1 MKELQMPASYG
12 RIPEAEQFQIV
23 GGGELADAWNDF
35 TDRLRL
41 DDLFFSGGVL
51 SLSFSFVPMLLFHVF
66 RSAYDFAEN
75 TYNNLVN
82 WFGFHD
88 DTLSALQSYTDEMR
102 QKRQEREILP
112 TGGIPNTGDPITLA
126 ALCLALSAAAGA
138 GLWIGKKKE
147 Q

>member
-1 MKELQMPASYG
+1 MKELQMPSSYAA
-12 RIPEAEQFQIV
+12 IPAEEQIQIG
-23 GGGELADAWNDF
+23 GGGELSDAWDRF
-35 TDRLRL
+35 TDQLRL
-41 DDLFFSGGVL
+41 DDFFFSGGVL

-102 QKRQEREILP
+102 RKRQER
-112 TGGIPNTGDPITLA
+112 GV
-126 ALCLALSAAAGA
+126 
-138 GLWIGKKKE
+138 
-147 Q
+147 

>member
-66 RSAYDFAEN
+66 RSAYNFAEN

-88 DTLSALQSYTDEMR
+88 DTLSALQSYTTICAR
-102 QKRQEREILP
+102 
-112 TGGIPNTGDPITLA
+112 
-126 ALCLALSAAAGA
+126 SARSAGS
-138 GLWIGKKKE
+138 E
-147 Q
+147 PSQPPSTSVHPC

>member
-51 SLSFSFVPMLLFHVF
+51 SLSFSFVPMPTTSQRTPTTTSSTGSASTTTPCRRCKATPTICA
-66 RSAYDFAEN
+66 RSARSAGSE
-75 TYNNLVN
+75 
-82 WFGFHD
+82 
-88 DTLSALQSYTDEMR
+88 LSQ
-102 QKRQEREILP
+102 P
-112 TGGIPNTGDPITLA
+112 P
-126 ALCLALSAAAGA
+126 SASVHPC
-138 GLWIGKKKE
+138 
-147 Q
+147 

>member
-12 RIPEAEQFQIV
+12 RIPEAEQFQ
-23 GGGELADAWNDF
+23 LADAWNDF

-41 DDLFFSGGVL
+41 DDFFFSGGVL

-88 DTLSALQSYTDEMR
+88 DTLSALQSYTDDMR
-102 QKRQEREILP
+102 QKRQER
-112 TGGIPNTGDPITLA
+112 GV
-126 ALCLALSAAAGA
+126 
-138 GLWIGKKKE
+138 
-147 Q
+147 

>member
-23 GGGELADAWNDF
+23 GGGELADAWSDF
-35 TDRLRL
+35 TRRR
-41 DDLFFSGGVL
+41 GGVL

-88 DTLSALQSYTDEMR
+88 DTLSALQSYTDDMR
-102 QKRQEREILP
+102 QKRQER
-112 TGGIPNTGDPITLA
+112 GV
-126 ALCLALSAAAGA
+126 
-138 GLWIGKKKE
+138 
-147 Q
+147 

>member
-23 GGGELADAWNDF
+23 GGGEQADAWNDF
-35 TDRLRL
+35 TDRLRQA
-41 DDLFFSGGVL
+41 DLFFSGGVL

-66 RSAYDFAEN
+66 RAAYTFAEL

-88 DTLSALQSYTDEMR
+88 DTLSALQSCTDDMR
-102 QKRQEREILP
+102 QKRQER
-112 TGGIPNTGDPITLA
+112 GV
-126 ALCLALSAAAGA
+126 
-138 GLWIGKKKE
+138 
-147 Q
+147 